1 LQIICSHSELSP
13 TLSSLS
19 RIVPSR
25 TNLPVL
31 TGCLLKAVDQNLVL
45 ECTDLELSLRIT
57 IPVQVNEEGTTVV
70 LAKHFSDLVRRLP
83 DDQISI
89 SWSDQNNLLE
99 VQCGSLSSNIH
110 TWNYEDFPLAEE
122 KPLDYKISVQ
132 ASKWKRIIN
141 KMLIAAAQQN
151 MRANYAG
158 VYMRF
163 DDDLIEFAA
172 TDAYRLAF
180 IKIQNNTDLSD
191 CDLFIPA
198 RALTELNR
206 LIAVGD
212 QLEISW
218 NKGIIHFAA
227 NNFLLTSRLINAK
240 FPNYKKVIPT
250 EHELKIEIPREA
262 MITTLER
269 ASIFVSE
276 NEYFA
281 ISSLQVEGDRL
292 IIKADAVEVGSLE
305 EIINLKEPV
314 QNSCK
319 AFFNA
324 RYLLDPLQVMEQDN
338 VKLCLN
344 GSNGPAVYIEAGEEE
359 YYLHLVS
366 PVCRVS

>member
-25 TNLPVL
+25 TNLP
-31 TGCLLKAVDQNLVL
+31 
-45 ECTDLELSLRIT
+45 
-57 IPVQVNEEGTTVV
+57 
-70 LAKHFSDLVRRLP
+70 
-83 DDQISI
+83 
-89 SWSDQNNLLE
+89 
-99 VQCGSLSSNIH
+99 
-110 TWNYEDFPLAEE
+110 
-122 KPLDYKISVQ
+122 
-132 ASKWKRIIN
+132 
-141 KMLIAAAQQN
+141 
-151 MRANYAG
+151 
-158 VYMRF
+158 
-163 DDDLIEFAA
+163 
-172 TDAYRLAF
+172 
-180 IKIQNNTDLSD
+180 
-191 CDLFIPA
+191 
-198 RALTELNR
+198 ALTELNR
-206 LIAVGD
+206 LIADGD

-240 FPNYKKVIPT
+240 FPNYEKVIPT